1 MTQDA
6 TFKVN
11 LGTIE
16 QNMEKVV
23 LQGFG
28 NVDAVTFATA
38 VATGVEETSA
48 VTFDN
53 LEYDVYLKEGETY
66 SS

>member
-1 MTQDA
+1 M
-6 TFKVN
+6 
-11 LGTIE
+11 E
-16 QNMEKVV
+16 QVV

-38 VATGVEETSA
+38 VATVSEETTA

-66 SS
+66 SY